1 MDILTLETSKGNSV
15 DGHTYTRDIKGKV
28 WMDIHT
34 LDTSKGY
41 SVDGHSYT
49 RDIKGI

>member
-15 DGHTYTRDIKGKV
+15 DGY
-28 WMDIHT
+28 
-34 LDTSKGY
+34 
-41 SVDGHSYT
+41 SYT